1 MKILPV
7 QSKSFA
13 FGEIESG
20 YNEHF
25 RDDFG
30 DRIRTSEFKQAQR
43 SAKLHELEKSVE
55 CKELNIF
62 QKISYAAKKAKINR
76 MKF

>member
-13 FGEIESG
+13 FGEIESS
-20 YNEHF
+20 YNEYF
-25 RDDFG
+25 RDDFTE
-30 DRIRTSEFKQAQR
+30 RIRTSEFNQAQR
-43 SAKLHELEKSVE
+43 CAKLHEL
-55 CKELNIF
+55 
-62 QKISYAAKKAKINR
+62 SYAAKKAKINK